1 MQKIMFNDR
10 YGLTDAVIEGRKT
23 NTRRIVSPNQRYEE
37 IRLWQ
42 PSLELEYGIYGYT
55 EDDGWVYIK
64 PKYRVGEIV
73 AVAQSYEQVYRQGNM
88 DADDAI
94 IRGLKYDPGMC
105 NKMYVRAALMP
116 HQIRIMG
123 IRCERLQDISDE
135 DCMKEGVVA
144 MADFKTRGCSRKL
157 FALPRCE
164 YAQIFNTPRQ
174 AFAALID
181 KVSGRGTWDR
191 NPWVAVY
198 EFELVK

>member
-1 MQKIMFNDR
+1 MFNDR

-23 NTRRIVSPNQRYEE
+23 VTRRIVSPNQRYEE

-73 AVAQSYEQVYRQGNM
+73 SVAQSYEQVYRQGNM
-88 DADDAI
+88 DADEAI
-94 IRGLKYDPGMC
+94 LRGLKYDPGMC

-116 HQIRIMG
+116 HQIRIIG

-135 DCMKEGVVA
+135 DCMREGVRQFTP
-144 MADFKTRGCSRKL
+144 DFPKDFPIHPTHFVVGNILK
-157 FALPRCE
+157 
-164 YAQIFNTPRQ
+164 NTPRD
-174 AFAALID
+174 AFAEFID
-181 KVSGRGTWDR
+181 KDSGRGTWER
-191 NPWVAVY
+191 NPWVMVY
-198 EFELVK
+198 EFELLK

>member
-73 AVAQSYEQVYRQGNM
+73 SVAQSYEQVYRQGNM

-94 IRGLKYDPGMC
+94 IRGLKYDPGMY

-116 HQIRIMG
+116 HQIRIIR

-135 DCMKEGVVA
+135 DCMREGVRQFTP
-144 MADFKTRGCSRKL
+144 DFPKDFPIHPTHFVVGNILK
-157 FALPRCE
+157 
-164 YAQIFNTPRQ
+164 NTPRD
-174 AFAALID
+174 AFAEFID
-181 KVSGRGTWDR
+181 KDSGRGTWER
-191 NPWVAVY
+191 NPWVMVY
-198 EFELVK
+198 EFELLK

>member
-1 MQKIMFNDR
+1 MFNDR

-73 AVAQSYEQVYRQGNM
+73 SVAQSYENAGV
-88 DADDAI
+88 
-94 IRGLKYDPGMC
+94 DPEYPIEGMQFAKEHTGWR
-105 NKMYVRAALMP
+105 NKMFVSAKLMP
-116 HQIRIMG
+116 HQIRITG
-123 IRCERLQDISDE
+123 VRCEQLQDISDE
-135 DCMKEGVVA
+135 DCMREGCRQFTPDFPKNFPIHPTHFVVGNIL
-144 MADFKTRGCSRKL
+144 K
-157 FALPRCE
+157 
-164 YAQIFNTPRQ
+164 NTPRE

-181 KVSGRGTWDR
+181 RTCGRGTWER
-191 NPWVAVY
+191 NPWVVAY

>member
-73 AVAQSYEQVYRQGNM
+73 SVAQSYEQVYRQGNM

-135 DCMKEGVVA
+135 DCMREGVRQFTP
-144 MADFKTRGCSRKL
+144 DFPKDFPIHPTHFVVGNILK
-157 FALPRCE
+157 
-164 YAQIFNTPRQ
+164 NTPRD
-174 AFAALID
+174 AFAEFID
-181 KVSGRGTWDR
+181 KDSGRGTWER
-191 NPWVAVY
+191 NPWVMVY
-198 EFELVK
+198 EFELLK